1 MKNSMNQAF
10 CAPSIGRA
18 LITGASRRVGRAIAI
33 ELARCGMNLE
43 LTYRRSR
50 DECEECARLAQE
62 SGRSGGFSIT
72 TTITQL
78 DLSDLAQVDA
88 LGVAI
93 AKRGVDVVV
102 HNASSMDATPL
113 GSMTALDFE
122 RLYRVEVVAPMRL
135 TQALAPVL
143 ARSALAAKG
152 AVVFLSDAHAL
163 GIPRAGFAGYLVAKA
178 AVRALAQQF
187 AVELAPD
194 VRVHCVAPGVV
205 MWPENFPDATKTAI
219 LSRTPLARA
228 GTAHEAAQLV
238 RFLALEASYLTGE
251 TIRIDGGRSLR

>member
-1 MKNSMNQAF
+1 MNQAV
-10 CAPSIGRA
+10 CAPSIGSA
-18 LITGASRRVGRAIAI
+18 LITGAARRVGRATAI

-50 DECEECARLAQE
+50 AECEECASLAHE
-62 SGRSGGFSIT
+62 SARSGGFAIT
-72 TTITQL
+72 TNVTQL
-78 DLSDLAQVDA
+78 DLTDLAQVDA
-88 LGVAI
+88 FGDVI
-93 AKRGVDVVV
+93 AARGIDVVV
-102 HNASSMDATPL
+102 HNASSLDATPL
-113 GSMTALDFE
+113 GSMTAQDFE
-122 RLYRVEVVAPMRL
+122 RLHRVEVVAPMRL
-135 TQALAPVL
+135 TQALAPTL
-143 ARSALAAKG
+143 ARSTLAAKG
-152 AVVFLSDAHAL
+152 SVVFFSDAHAL

-205 MWPENFPDATKTAI
+205 VWPEGFPDATKDVI

-238 RFLALEASYLTGE
+238 RFLALEATYLTGE